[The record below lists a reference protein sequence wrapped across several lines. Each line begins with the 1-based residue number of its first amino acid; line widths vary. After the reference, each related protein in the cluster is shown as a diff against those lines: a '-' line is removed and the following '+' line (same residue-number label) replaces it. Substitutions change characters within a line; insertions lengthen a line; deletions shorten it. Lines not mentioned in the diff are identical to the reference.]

1 MSRARHEDW
10 QLLDLEPGADLTEVN
25 KALRF
30 RRSLYQPDALATYNL
45 LDEEER
51 TRMLDRID
59 DAYRRITGGEP
70 PPFHGPQAVKTQ
82 PEAPVEPAME
92 SEPDPRSEPGA
103 VLRYHRRRRG
113 LTLEQVAEETKI
125 RPALLDQLEAE
136 RVDDLP
142 AAVFV
147 RGHVLQV
154 ARALGVADPNDLAA
168 RYLAKLKLD

>member
-10 QLLDLEPGADLTEVN
+10 QLLDLEPGADLNEVSR
-25 KALRF
+25 ALRF
-30 RRSLYQPDALATYNL
+30 RRSLYRPDALATYNL
-45 LDEEER
+45 LDDDER
-51 TRMLDRID
+51 ARMLDRID
-59 DAYRRITGGEP
+59 DAYRRITGSEP
-70 PPFHGPQAVKTQ
+70 PPFRGPQAVT
-82 PEAPVEPAME
+82 PPSDASAGASDGP
-92 SEPDPRSEPGA
+92 EPDPRTEPGA
-103 VLRYHRRRRG
+103 VLRFHRRRRG

-125 RPALLDQLEAE
+125 RPALLEQLESE